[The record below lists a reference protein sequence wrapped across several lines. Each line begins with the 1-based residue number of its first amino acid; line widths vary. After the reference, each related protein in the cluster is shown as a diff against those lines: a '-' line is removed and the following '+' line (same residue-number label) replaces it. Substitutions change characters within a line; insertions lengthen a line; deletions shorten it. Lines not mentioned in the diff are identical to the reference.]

1 MENLRR
7 QEYSHGVLNPAGFV
21 IAALKGGSGK
31 TFISTGLAAALK
43 SLGYKVVP
51 FKKGPDYIDAS
62 WLAASAGS
70 PCYNLDMF
78 LMKPE
83 DIVASFCYQ
92 SLKADVSLVEGNRG
106 LFDGLDEK
114 GSCSTAELAKL
125 LGLPVI
131 LIVDVTKMTRTSAA
145 LVYGCQHFDGDLN
158 IGAVI
163 LNKVGTS
170 RQESLIRR
178 AIEDSCGVP
187 VIGAIPRLSN
197 NLFPERH
204 LGLIPALEY
213 VRIREAIDYAR
224 KVIESSIDLEK
235 VLSVADK
242 GRFCLPS
249 PACVRTRTGR
259 CIAQAGKFVSPRFS
273 LFDDENQNVESAC
286 CESVI
291 GVLMDKAFQFYY
303 PENLMALEKAG
314 AKLVFFSALTDESLP
329 PNIDGLYIGG
339 GFPEVYA
346 EVLAKNEA
354 LKREIKEAI
363 SNGLPV
369 YAECGGLMYLSES
382 IKIGESFF
390 PMVGIFL
397 LKVEMY
403 KKPQGHGYVEGDIV
417 ERNPFFS
424 EEFLFKGHEF
434 HYSRAVVD
442 RKRDN
447 DVRFILKLQKGH
459 GIVEQ
464 FDGIVY
470 RNCVALYAHLHVLT
484 CKEWAS
490 NFVSVARSYRIGNMR
505 SGSFKELVL
514 PAVDDQ
520 V

>member
-1 MENLRR
+1 MENLMR

-21 IAALKGGSGK
+21 VAALKGGSGK

-62 WLAASAGS
+62 WLAASVGS

-83 DIVASFCYQ
+83 DIVASFCYH
-92 SLKADVSLVEGNRG
+92 SLGANISLVEGNRG

-125 LGLPVI
+125 LNLPVI
-131 LIVDVTKMTRTSAA
+131 LIVDVTKATRTSAA
-145 LVYGCQHFDGDLN
+145 LVYGCQKFDRDLN

-163 LNKVGTS
+163 LNRVGTS

-178 AIEDSCGVP
+178 AIEDSCEVP

-197 NLFPERH
+197 NFFPERH
-204 LGLIPALEY
+204 LGLVPAPEH
-213 VRIREAIDYAR
+213 VRIREAIDYAQ
-224 KVIESSIDLEK
+224 KVVKDSVDLDK
-235 VLSVADK
+235 LLSVAEK
-242 GRFCLPS
+242 SKFCRFMSC
-249 PACVRTRTGR
+249 
-259 CIAQAGKFVSPRFS
+259 RFS
-273 LFDDENQNVESAC
+273 VSAEDQVGKNAC
-286 CESVI
+286 YETVI
-291 GVLMDKAFQFYY
+291 GVLKDKAFQFYY
-303 PENLMALEKAG
+303 PENLLALEKAG
-314 AKLVFFSALTDESLP
+314 AKLVFFSALCEESLP
-329 PNIDGLYIGG
+329 SNIDGLYIGG

-354 LKREIKEAI
+354 LKRQIKEAI
-363 SNGLPV
+363 TNGLPV

-382 IKIGESFF
+382 IKIGEKFF
-390 PMVGIFL
+390 PMVGVLPLI
-397 LKVEMY
+397 VEMH
-403 KKPQGHGYVEGDIV
+403 KKPQGHGYVVGEVV
-417 ERNPFFS
+417 ENNPFLRKG
-424 EEFLFKGHEF
+424 FLFKGHEF
-434 HYSRAVVD
+434 HYSRAIID
-442 RKRDN
+442 KKRN
-447 DVRFILKLQKGH
+447 DVRFILRLQKGH

-470 RNCVALYAHLHVLT
+470 RNCVALYAHLHALT

-490 NFVSVARSYRIGNMR
+490 NFVNAARSYRIGNMK
-505 SGSFKELVL
+505 SGSFKGLFL
-514 PAVDDQ
+514 PVVDDQ